1 MLRRAMGEPRTVES
15 SWIGRRELLTGA
27 LALGAVRVSQ
37 IQLVQPFL
45 SLLFAVPLLGEHL
58 DLATAGFALAVIAT
72 VFVGKRMPIHQGAAA

>member
-1 MLRRAMGEPRTVES
+1 MNNLRKTSVLVA
-15 SWIGRRELLTGA
+15 LAGA

-58 DLATAGFALAVIAT
+58 DAVTLVFAVAVIAT
-72 VFVGKRMPIHQGAAA
+72 VFVGKRMPVHTAERPAT